1 MQKSGSVGPWA
12 TCRLLKVFEKAKEEV
27 AKIIGIQP
35 ISIEAIFGARE
46 WDEATGGSWPI
57 IVSGGPG
64 LPPFRLFPAA
74 GVAEKAPSEPQERR
88 AGRACDGQGESGIS
102 REAATERAEGAGGSP
117 GSVVPRIRAVPEHVD
132 ADVQGEGEWPV
143 AASVADRGRVV
154 VNVSAIGFEDPGVAR
169 TFVSRILTAAGDIA
183 APPGETERLRRL
195 FAAIQ
200 EKRTAGPDGGAPS
213 IADAREALAWV
224 SGAVLDMIVEFES
237 DFPGLEVGEL
247 ELVRTRDVFA
257 GTELREVRPIVTMKQ
272 GLE

>member
-1 MQKSGSVGPWA
+1 MQKRGSMGPWA
-12 TCRLLKVFEKAKEEV
+12 IGELLRVFDKAKEEI
-27 AKIIGIQP
+27 AKILGIEP

-57 IVSGGPG
+57 IVRDGPARP
-64 LPPFRLFPAA
+64 LYRLSPAA
-74 GVAEKAPSEPQERR
+74 DVVEKAPSEPQERR
-88 AGRACDGQGESGIS
+88 AGRACDGQGVSGIS
-102 REAATERAEGAGGSP
+102 REAATERADGAGGGL
-117 GSVVPRIRAVPEHVD
+117 GSVVPRIRAVPAHVD

-224 SGAVLDMIVEFES
+224 SGTVLDMVVEFES

-247 ELVRTRDVFA
+247 ELVRTRNVLD
-257 GTELREVRPIVTMKQ
+257 GKELREVRPIVTMKQ
-272 GLE
+272 GSE